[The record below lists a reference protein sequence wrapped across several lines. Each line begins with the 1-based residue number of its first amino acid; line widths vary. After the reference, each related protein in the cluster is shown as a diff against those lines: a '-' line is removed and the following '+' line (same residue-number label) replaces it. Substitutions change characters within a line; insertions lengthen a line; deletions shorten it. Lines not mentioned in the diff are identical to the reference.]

1 MLLLI
6 ATLTTST
13 ASIHTIT
20 SFAIAIAITRIL
32 CATITDIGFAAITI
46 IITSSIPFP
55 YITIVT
61 NITVVFYCSSCYS
74 YCYY

>member
-20 SFAIAIAITRIL
+20 SFAIAITRIL
-32 CATITDIGFAAITI
+32 FATITDIGFAAITI